1 MNIGLKYLL
10 TFLVSM
16 APIVELRGAVPFGV
30 GMGLRVLPVL
40 IVCIIGN
47 MIPVP
52 FIALFIR
59 KIFAFLRSR
68 SKKLDDLVS
77 KIELR
82 AHEKAKTIKKYERWG
97 LYIFVAI
104 PLPGTGAWTGRV
116 LPCRRCG
123 SAAHPAPHPAAVP
136 WGSVCRSR
144 RSCPPAARSLPYTE
158 ASIQRRATPARGAS
172 SVPPARTVR

>member
-1 MNIGLKYLL
+1 MSVGLKYLL
-10 TFLVSM
+10 TFFVSM

-30 GMGLRVLPVL
+30 GMGLHVLPVL
-40 IVCIIGN
+40 AVCIIGN

-59 KIFAFLRSR
+59 RIFAFLRSR

-104 PLPGTGAWTGRV
+104 PLPGTGAWTGA
-116 LPCRRCG
+116 L
-123 SAAHPAPHPAAVP
+123 
-136 WGSVCRSR
+136 
-144 RSCPPAARSLPYTE
+144 
-158 ASIQRRATPARGAS
+158 IGALMNMRLKYMIPVIFAGVVTAGIIMTIIS
-172 SVPPARTVR
+172 YGAGALIGLV

>member
-59 KIFAFLRSR
+59 RIFAFLRSR

-104 PLPGTGAWTGRV
+104 PLPGTGAWTGALLAALLNMRLKDAFPSIAIGV
-116 LPCRRCG
+116 VTAGLIMLFG
-123 SAAHPAPHPAAVP
+123 SSAVD
-136 WGSVCRSR
+136 WLIALFV
-144 RSCPPAARSLPYTE
+144 
-158 ASIQRRATPARGAS
+158 
-172 SVPPARTVR
+172 

>member
-104 PLPGTGAWTGRV
+104 PLPGTGAWTGA
-116 LPCRRCG
+116 L
-123 SAAHPAPHPAAVP
+123 
-136 WGSVCRSR
+136 
-144 RSCPPAARSLPYTE
+144 
-158 ASIQRRATPARGAS
+158 IGALMNMRLKYMIPVIFAGVVTAGIIMTIIS
-172 SVPPARTVR
+172 YGAGALIGLV

>member
-1 MNIGLKYLL
+1 
-10 TFLVSM
+10 
-16 APIVELRGAVPFGV
+16 
-30 GMGLRVLPVL
+30 
-40 IVCIIGN
+40 

-59 KIFAFLRSR
+59 RIFAFLRSR

-104 PLPGTGAWTGRV
+104 PLPGTGAWTGA
-116 LPCRRCG
+116 L
-123 SAAHPAPHPAAVP
+123 
-136 WGSVCRSR
+136 
-144 RSCPPAARSLPYTE
+144 
-158 ASIQRRATPARGAS
+158 IGALMNMRLKYMIPVIFAGVVTAGIIMTIIS
-172 SVPPARTVR
+172 YGAGALIGLV